1 MQGVCFSLF
10 LLKIIPGC
18 FLCCLCVP
26 CGELLQ
32 KISKQSRFKWSY
44 PMDFKTMKVQCD
56 GNKAIAVVLEKR
68 IYLGITDVFRDE
80 MLSLLE
86 TKFQQLIIDLSH
98 VAVMNSAGLGVLIM
112 AQDMIKKGNGRI
124 KIANLQPLM
133 QEIFARMRLD
143 TLFEMFD
150 TLEEAVAN

>member
-1 MQGVCFSLF
+1 
-10 LLKIIPGC
+10 
-18 FLCCLCVP
+18 
-26 CGELLQ
+26 
-32 KISKQSRFKWSY
+32 
-44 PMDFKTMKVQCD
+44 MDFKTMKVQCD

>member
-1 MQGVCFSLF
+1 
-10 LLKIIPGC
+10 
-18 FLCCLCVP
+18 
-26 CGELLQ
+26 
-32 KISKQSRFKWSY
+32 
-44 PMDFKTMKVQCD
+44 MDFKTMKVQFD
-56 GNKAIAVVLEKR
+56 GTKAIAVVLEKR

-80 MLSLLE
+80 MLSLLDQE
-86 TKFQQLIIDLSH
+86 LYQLVIDLSH

-112 AQDMIKKGNGRI
+112 AQDTIKKRNGRI
-124 KIANLQPLM
+124 KLTNLQPLM